1 LNLIDK
7 QELMKKL
14 LTLAL
19 AMATLSVTTMAQR
32 IAYVDT
38 DYILEKIPEYKDAQ
52 TQLDDIAAQWRAE
65 IDKDKQEIEQ
75 LYKRYQAEQYLMDD
89 QTRAKKEDEIS
100 GKEKA
105 VHDKQQSKFGYEG
118 ELFKK
123 RQELVKPIQ
132 DKVYNAVVELA
143 KTRGYDFIFDK
154 ASGGPYMLYAD
165 PKNDKSDEILKALG
179 Y

>member
-1 LNLIDK
+1 MK
-7 QELMKKL
+7 QFLASVLM
-14 LTLAL
+14 TVG
-19 AMATLSVTTMAQR
+19 TFGLSAQK

-38 DYILEKIPEYKDAQ
+38 DYILGKMTEYQTAQ
-52 TQLDDIAAQWRAE
+52 TQLDELSAQWKAE
-65 IDKDKQEIEQ
+65 IAKDQQEVEQ
-75 LYKRYQAEQYLMDD
+75 LYRKYQANQYLWDD
-89 QTRAKKEDEIS
+89 QTRMQKEEEIAA
-100 GKEKA
+100 KEKA
-105 VHDKQQSKFGYEG
+105 IQEKQQAKFGYEG

-132 DKVYNAVVELA
+132 DKIYNAVVELA

-165 PKNDKSDEILKALG
+165 PRNDKSDEILKALG

>member
-1 LNLIDK
+1 
-7 QELMKKL
+7 MKKL
-14 LTLAL
+14 LITAL
-19 AMATLSVTTMAQR
+19 WLGAFGFAAVSQK

-38 DYILEKIPEYKDAQ
+38 DYILEKIPDYKEAQ
-52 TQLDDIAAQWRAE
+52 QQLDDIAAQWRAE
-65 IDKDKQEIEQ
+65 IQKDKQEVEQ
-75 LYKRYQAEQYLMDD
+75 LYKRYQAEQYLMDE
-89 QTRAKKEDEIS
+89 QTRTRKEEEIAAKERAVAEKEQ
-100 GKEKA
+100 A
-105 VHDKQQSKFGYEG
+105 KFGYEG

-132 DKVYNAVVELA
+132 DKIYNAVVELA

>member
-1 LNLIDK
+1 
-7 QELMKKL
+7 MRKL
-14 LTLAL
+14 FTLAL
-19 AMATLSVTTMAQR
+19 LLTALGFTASAQK

-38 DYILEKIPEYKDAQ
+38 DYILEKMPEYQEAQ
-52 TQLDDIAAQWRAE
+52 KQLDEVAAQWKAE
-65 IDKDKQEIEQ
+65 IAKDQQDVEQ
-75 LYKRYQAEQYLMDD
+75 LYKKYQANQYLWDE
-89 QTRAKKEDEIS
+89 QTRVQKEEEIS
-100 GKEKA
+100 AQEKA
-105 VHDKQQSKFGYEG
+105 IHDKQQAKFGYEG

-143 KTRGYDFIFDK
+143 KSRAYDFIFDK

-165 PKNDKSDEILKALG
+165 PKNDRSDDILKALG